1 MTDRPTARDL
11 ARLSDALA
19 ECARRLAHLERAG
32 RGESAEAERE
42 RAWARR
48 RIEEVRHGHDGP

>member
-1 MTDRPTARDL
+1 MVDDL
-11 ARLSDALA
+11 SASQLLRLSDILG
-19 ECARRLAHLERAG
+19 ETGRRLAHLERTG

-48 RIEEVRHGHDGP
+48 RIEEVMNGYDSP